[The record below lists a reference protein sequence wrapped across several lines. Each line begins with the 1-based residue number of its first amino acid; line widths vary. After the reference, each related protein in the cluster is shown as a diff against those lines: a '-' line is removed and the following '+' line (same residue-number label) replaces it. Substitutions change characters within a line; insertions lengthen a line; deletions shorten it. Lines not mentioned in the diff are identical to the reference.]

1 MNEKIIPLFNTNIS
15 LNLPVDYLFINV
27 INVIGTNFYRN
38 EYFANRCLFNYNG
51 VLYCYVY
58 GNIDLLIS

>member
-15 LNLPVDYLFINV
+15 LNLPADYLFNNV

-38 EYFANRCLFNYNG
+38 EYSANRSLFDYNG
-51 VLYCYVY
+51 VFYCYVY